1 MYTIFERGVSMEIV
15 ISNHNAKPIYEQ
27 IYTQISQMI
36 MNEELVSGDP
46 LPSIRGLAK
55 TLHISVI
62 TVQKAYEELLRAG
75 LIETTVGR
83 GTFVS
88 QVNKEFLRE
97 KKQREIQDMLESVV
111 NIAKENSIKKEIL
124 VDILSILFEEENDI

>member
-1 MYTIFERGVSMEIV
+1 MEIV